1 MMKTFENTLFLE
13 MRGCNFWEDSKEAIL
28 SDVGNYRVGSY
39 NNSIIG
45 KDGITYIVEFG
56 KYDRYTYRKTN
67 KRTGAPLKK
76 EVRELVK
83 ECALRIDTQYDTPD
97 GLSYRNSKLEKE
109 ISDLLLS
116 YTKENILKA
125 INIISKI
132 QYDNIVLLW
141 DAKIEN
147 ILQSV
152 YNAGGYREKA
162 IIENLERV
170 DKKQYDKNYY
180 VVTFISKNGDS
191 FDYEMNS
198 GRITG

>member
-1 MMKTFENTLFLE
+1 MKRIFENTLFLE

-45 KDGITYIVEFG
+45 KDGIAYIVEFG
-56 KYDRYTYRKTN
+56 QYDRYTYRKTN

-116 YTKENILKA
+116 YTKENILKV
-125 INIISKI
+125 INIISEK

-147 ILQSV
+147 ILKTV
-152 YNAGGYREKA
+152 YNAGGYRERA

-170 DKKQYDKNYY
+170 NKKQYDKNYY
-180 VVTFISKNGDS
+180 VVTFISNDGDS

>member
-1 MMKTFENTLFLE
+1 MMKKFENTLFLE
-13 MRGCNFWEDSKEAIL
+13 MRGCNFWEDSKETIL

-39 NNSIIG
+39 DNSIIG
-45 KDGITYIVEFG
+45 KDGVAYIVEFG
-56 KYDRYTYRKTN
+56 QYDRYTYRKTN

-83 ECALRIDTQYDTPD
+83 ECALRIDTQFDTPD

-116 YTKENILKA
+116 YTKENILKV
-125 INIISKI
+125 INIISEK
-132 QYDNIVLLW
+132 QYDSIILLY

-147 ILQSV
+147 MLQSV

-170 DKKQYDKNYY
+170 DRKQCDKDYY
-180 VVTFISKNGDS
+180 VVTFISKSGS
-191 FDYEMNS
+191 RFDYDMKS
-198 GRITG
+198 KRITG